1 MKISIITATYNSQ
14 ASVESTIA
22 SVLSQSHSDIEYII
36 IDGGSTDRTLSIID
50 KYRDRIS
57 KIISE
62 PDNGI
67 YDALNKGLRIATG
80 DVIGFLHADD
90 VFSSPDVLDRVAE
103 AFVDNNVRFMYG
115 DLVYVDISDKKIV
128 RKWIAAPFNHKLLSR
143 GWMPPHP
150 TVYCRRNI
158 YDEFGIFDT
167 RYNISADYDFVTRVL
182 SQLNSSAIAYNP
194 QIMVRMRIG
203 GASNRSV
210 KNIVKKSYEDLRI
223 IKRNNIGGMY
233 TLISK
238 NFSKFVQFFVN

>member
-14 ASVESTIA
+14 ESVESTIA
-22 SVLSQSHSDIEYII
+22 SVLLQSYTDIEYII
-36 IDGGSTDRTLSIID
+36 IDGGSTDRTLAIID

-67 YDALNKGLRIATG
+67 YDALNKGLRVATG

-90 VFSSPDVLDRVAE
+90 TFASPDVLDRVAE
-103 AFVDNNVRFMYG
+103 SFADSKVRFMYG
-115 DLVYVDISDKKIV
+115 DLVYVDIFDEKIV
-128 RKWIAAPFNHKLLSR
+128 RKWISDPFHHKLLSR

-158 YDEFGIFDT
+158 YDEFGMFNT
-167 RYNISADYDFVTRVL
+167 KYNISADYDFVMRVL
-182 SQLNSSAIAYNP
+182 SRLNTSAIAYNP

-203 GASNRSV
+203 GTSNRSF
-210 KNIVKKSYEDLRI
+210 KNIVQKSSEDLQI
-223 IKRNNIGGMY
+223 IKRNNIGGVY
-233 TLISK
+233 TLIRK
-238 NFSKFVQFFVN
+238 NVGKLLQFFVK